1 MSTADSTS
9 RDLRLVEETIRFV
22 RRTFGTDDPVP
33 LHVPRF
39 SPHEKQRVNEA
50 LDSTFV
56 STVGEFVGRVEDQLT
71 ATTAS
76 PFAVATSSGTSA
88 LHAALRVL
96 GVEPGDEVITQPL
109 SFVATANAIAYQ
121 HAHPVFLD
129 VDRETLGLSVAALRE
144 FLSRQVEPGP
154 GGPVNTATGRRVA
167 ACIPMHTFGF
177 PADIDAIT
185 AACREYAVPI
195 VEDAA
200 ESLGSFVGSRHTG
213 TIGDLG
219 ALSFNGNKVITAGA
233 GGAILAADGA
243 LAERA
248 RHLTT
253 TAKRPHPWESDHDD
267 VGYNYRM
274 PNLNA
279 ALLSAQLDRLP
290 AFLDA
295 KRTLAVAYRAFFQ
308 ERDLTF
314 IWERPGTRANFWLMT
329 LRLRDRAQRDQF
341 LTTSNARG
349 VMMRPAWRLLS
360 ELPMYRD
367 CISDGTPNAR
377 WLADRLVN
385 IPSSAIDLD
394 PAA

>member
-1 MSTADSTS
+1 MSTTGNTS
-9 RDLRLVEETIRFV
+9 RDGRLVEETIRFV
-22 RRTFGTDDPVP
+22 RQTFGSGDAVP
-33 LHVPRF
+33 LHVPCF
-39 SPHEKQRVNEA
+39 SPLEKQRVNEA

-56 STVGEFVGRVEDQLT
+56 STVGEFVGRVEGQLAT
-71 ATTAS
+71 TTAS
-76 PFAVATSSGTSA
+76 PYAVATASGTSA
-88 LHAALRVL
+88 LHAALRVV
-96 GVEPGDEVITQPL
+96 GVRPGDEVITQPL

-121 HAHPVFLD
+121 HAHPVFVD
-129 VDRETLGLSVAALRE
+129 VDRDTLGLSTDALRE
-144 FLSRQVEPGP
+144 FLARQVESTPE
-154 GGPVNTATGRRVA
+154 GPVNTATGRRVA
-167 ACIPMHTFGF
+167 ACVPMHTFGF
-177 PADIDAIT
+177 PADIEGIV
-185 AACREYAVPI
+185 AACRDHGVPV

-233 GGAILAADGA
+233 GGAILTADGA
-243 LAERA
+243 RAERA

-253 TAKRPHPWESDHDD
+253 TAKRPHPWESDHDE

-295 KRTLAVAYRAFFQ
+295 KRALATAYRTFFE
-308 ERDLTF
+308 ERDLTL
-314 IWERPGTRANFWLMT
+314 IWERPGTTANFWLMT
-329 LRLRDRAQRDQF
+329 LCLRDRAQRDQF
-341 LTTSNARG
+341 LTASNAGG

-385 IPSSAIDLD
+385 IPSSVIDPD
-394 PAA
+394 TVA